1 MQILDK
7 EVKNMDAYS
16 LYFQKNIEN
25 WKENF
30 TQLSDDDLKKLTTK
44 RLGCTVSVNI
54 IYVV

>member
-1 MQILDK
+1 MQTLDK

-30 TQLSDDDLKKLTTK
+30 TLLNDDDSPQI
-44 RLGCTVSVNI
+44 GYGSVNI